1 MSTWTLDQPDK
12 LSFDEVHRVLVQT
25 VEGMVSVVGSDDQPT
40 LELSELSGEPLRVR
54 HEGGALTVDYERPW
68 RPWPLSWLTG
78 GSQRRKAVLTLA
90 VPRDCRVELKAVS
103 ASLMVGGLRA
113 PVDAHTVSGEI
124 TLTGLRGPVEA
135 ESVSGPVQ
143 ASGVHGDLSAR
154 SVSGDLTVAEGGGGS
169 VRARTVSGAVTIDLQ
184 ASGDRD
190 INLSSVSG
198 DLTVRLPETSDLE
211 VKLQS
216 TSGQVSSAFE
226 QLARDRTP
234 GRYTAWGRLGAGTG
248 RLRAASTSG
257 HVALLRRAAPEAT
270 R

>member
-1 MSTWTLDQPDK
+1 MATWTLDHPDK
-12 LSFDEVHRVLVQT
+12 LTFDEVRRVLVKV
-25 VEGMVSVVGSDDQPT
+25 VEGSVSVVGGDDRPT

-68 RPWPLSWLTG
+68 RPWPLAWLVG
-78 GSQRRKAVLTLA
+78 GVKRRKAILTLA
-90 VPRDCRVELKAVS
+90 VPRDCRVELRVVS
-103 ASLMVGGLRA
+103 ASLMVGGVHA
-113 PVDAHTVSGEI
+113 PVEAHTVSGEI
-124 TLTGLRGPVEA
+124 TLTGLRGAVEA

-143 ASGVHGDLSAR
+143 ASGVTGDLSAR
-154 SVSGDLTVAEGGGGS
+154 TVSGDLTVAEGGGGS

-184 ASGDRD
+184 
-190 INLSSVSG
+190 
-198 DLTVRLPETSDLE
+198 

-257 HVALLRRAAPEAT
+257 HVALLRRASEASL
-270 R
+270 

>member
-1 MSTWTLDQPDK
+1 MASWTLEEPDK
-12 LSFDEVHRVLVQT
+12 LAFDQVDRVLVEI
-25 VEGMVSVVGSDDQPT
+25 VEGAVSVVGSDDQPT
-40 LELSELSGEPLRVR
+40 LEVSELAGAPLQVR
-54 HEGGALTVDYERPW
+54 HQGGSLVVDYQRPW
-68 RPWPLSWLTG
+68 RPGPLAWLAG
-78 GSQRRKAVLTLA
+78 RGQRRRAVLSLA
-90 VPRDCRVELKAVS
+90 VPRDCRVELRVVS
-103 ASLMVGGLRA
+103 ASLMVGGLAA
-113 PVDAHTVSGEI
+113 PVEAHTVSGEI
-124 TLTGLRGPVEA
+124 TLAGLRGPVEA

-143 ASGVHGDLSAR
+143 ASGVTGDLSAR
-154 SVSGDLTVAEGGGGS
+154 TVSGDLTVAEGGGGS
-169 VRARTVSGAVTIDLQ
+169 VRGKTVSGAVTIDLQ

-190 INLSSVSG
+190 INLTSVSG

-257 HVALLRRAAPEAT
+257 HVALLRRAPEAT
-270 R
+270 L